1 MQTSSAIIALTFAAT
16 SFASAERTPV
26 TFAKVRPV
34 LEANCL
40 HCHGAARLPKMP
52 SFSDTDALAKL
63 IGPGKLIVPRRP
75 DKSRMY
81 QIVIYADEHPGAMP
95 PTGHAISKAA
105 METLR
110 TWIADGA
117 VLPKGPAILLKPVG
131 PGPRSR

>member
-1 MQTSSAIIALTFAAT
+1 MHSSFPIIALLFAA
-16 SFASAERTPV
+16 SSSAFSAPL
-26 TFAKVRPV
+26 TFDAVRPV
-34 LEANCL
+34 LETNCV

-95 PTGHAISKAA
+95 PTGHAISKKEMA
-105 METLR
+105 TLR

-117 VLPKGPAILLKPVG
+117 ALPKGAVILLKPKG